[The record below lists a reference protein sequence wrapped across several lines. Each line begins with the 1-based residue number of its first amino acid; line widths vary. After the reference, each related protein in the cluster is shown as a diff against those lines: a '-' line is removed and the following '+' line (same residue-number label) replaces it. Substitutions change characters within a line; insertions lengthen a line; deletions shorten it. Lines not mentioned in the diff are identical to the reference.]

1 VLLRFNW
8 EERRAVGVTLM
19 DVSLLP
25 AAAGSNGL
33 LLAGLAD
40 LDPKWQAATTTML
53 DSPQVNQALRQVGL
67 DVDTR
72 KGAIFGIGLD
82 SLPK

>member
-1 VLLRFNW
+1 MLLRFNW